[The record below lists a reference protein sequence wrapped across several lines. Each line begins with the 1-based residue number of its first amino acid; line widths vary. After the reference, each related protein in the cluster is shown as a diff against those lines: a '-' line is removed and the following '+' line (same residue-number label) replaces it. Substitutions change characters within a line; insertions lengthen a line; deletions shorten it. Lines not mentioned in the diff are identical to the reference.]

1 VVIVDWSG
9 PAQGPL
15 YNVAQANVQPT
26 GAYVGE
32 MHNYLSSLGYGA
44 ENTHCI
50 GLSLG
55 AHVCGHSGK
64 SSFGMIQLTWAGKFS
79 LFFSRSRVVYFY

>member
-15 YNVAQANVQPT
+15 YNVAQSNVQPT

-32 MHNYLSSLGYGA
+32 MHDYFGSLGHA
-44 ENTHCI
+44 VSNTHCI

-64 SSFGMIQLTWAGKFS
+64 SSSGILQITKKIQSQRA
-79 LFFSRSRVVYFY
+79 